1 MHHQWQPFVN
11 IRSQYAP
18 VECLVDLI
26 QHAESSKINC
36 KYNAVPSAEGM
47 LLKMVTPNQW
57 FYSFK
62 NPFVLNINYNGI
74 NYVANLTNIGILKLL
89 EPCKFRK
96 E

>member
-47 LLKMVTPNQW
+47 LLKMVTPNQ
-57 FYSFK
+57 
-62 NPFVLNINYNGI
+62 
-74 NYVANLTNIGILKLL
+74 
-89 EPCKFRK
+89 
-96 E
+96 